1 MVPGL
6 LEPGGGCRMDA
17 AWECECGNVEYSDV
31 APEEC
36 EKCFGINSFAQLPD
50 ELLEER
56 SKELAELD
64 VENPAKMSKASKVK
78 KKSKSGKKKK

>member
-1 MVPGL
+1 
-6 LEPGGGCRMDA
+6 MDA
-17 AWECECGNVEYSDV
+17 AWECECGNVEYGEL

-64 VENPAKMSKASKVK
+64 IENPAKMSKSTKAK
-78 KKSKSGKKKK
+78 KKTKSGKKKK

>member
-1 MVPGL
+1 
-6 LEPGGGCRMDA
+6 MDS
-17 AWECECGNVEYSDV
+17 AWECECGNVEYGEL

-56 SKELAELD
+56 SKELAELEI
-64 VENPAKMSKASKVK
+64 ENPAKMSKSSKSK
-78 KKSKSGKKKK
+78 KKSKSGKKKRK

>member
-1 MVPGL
+1 
-6 LEPGGGCRMDA
+6 MDS
-17 AWECECGNVEYSDV
+17 AWECECGNVEYGEV

-56 SKELAELD
+56 SKELAELE
-64 VENPAKMSKASKVK
+64 VENPSKAK
-78 KKSKSGKKKK
+78 KKSKTGKKKK